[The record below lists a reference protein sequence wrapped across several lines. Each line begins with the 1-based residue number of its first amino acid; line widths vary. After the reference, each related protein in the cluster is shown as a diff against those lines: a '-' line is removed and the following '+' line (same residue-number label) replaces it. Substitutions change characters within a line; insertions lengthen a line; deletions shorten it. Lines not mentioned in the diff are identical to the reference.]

1 MPSQPFS
8 FFSGKNLRWGS
19 KDRRHSMSAPLQSI
33 LALASGDH
41 SVTPQDQAAGHSSA
55 QKCGQKGSGFSLS
68 GCVFHPWLLPLSR
81 K

>member
-8 FFSGKNLRWGS
+8 FFSGKNPWWGS
-19 KDRRHSMSAPLQSI
+19 KDRCPSVSAPLQAI
-33 LALASGDH
+33 LALASGGYP
-41 SVTPQDQAAGHSSA
+41 VTPQDQAADHSSA
-55 QKCGQKGSGFSLS
+55 QKCGQKGSGFSLR